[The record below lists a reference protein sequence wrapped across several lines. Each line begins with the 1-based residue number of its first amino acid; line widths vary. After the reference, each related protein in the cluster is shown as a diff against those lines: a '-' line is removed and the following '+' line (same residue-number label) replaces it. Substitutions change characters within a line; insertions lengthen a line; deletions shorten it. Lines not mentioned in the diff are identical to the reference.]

1 MKVNYTDK
9 KELEDLL
16 NMATQVCGLRK
27 GSLST
32 NNRRS
37 ETVLPRAVV
46 SVIAL
51 KELGIHYNLISNAI
65 NRDRTTV
72 YAYERNHESNLIG
85 WKNYRQTFEK
95 IYNVFQDLKSIK
107 KSFSS
112 ATEMINHL
120 HDMGIT
126 ICKEDPDMFIQIYD
140 VDNDFYL
147 DIDTDTKEFSKNME
161 ICKIALKNYNCKI
174 KIKNEKSIK

>member
-1 MKVNYTDK
+1 MIKVNYSDK
-9 KELEDLL
+9 KEMEDLL
-16 NMATQVCGLRK
+16 DMATQVCGLRK
-27 GSLST
+27 GSLTT

-51 KELGIHYNLISNAI
+51 KELGIHHNLISKVI

-72 YAYERNHESNLIG
+72 YAYERNHESNLLG

-95 IYNVFQDLKSIK
+95 IYNVFQ
-107 KSFSS
+107 
-112 ATEMINHL
+112 
-120 HDMGIT
+120 
-126 ICKEDPDMFIQIYD
+126 
-140 VDNDFYL
+140 
-147 DIDTDTKEFSKNME
+147 
-161 ICKIALKNYNCKI
+161 